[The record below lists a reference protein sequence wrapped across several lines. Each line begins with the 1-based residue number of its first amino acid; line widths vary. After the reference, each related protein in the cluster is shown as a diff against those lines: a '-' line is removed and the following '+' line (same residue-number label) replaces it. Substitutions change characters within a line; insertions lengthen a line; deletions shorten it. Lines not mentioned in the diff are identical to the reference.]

1 MGRTNALIP
10 PSCNSVYFNS
20 LAPCG
25 ANLFW
30 DYQIIEIFL
39 FQLTRPVWGE
49 PLVTDE
55 KTHEH
60 PISTHSPR
68 VGRTKQ
74 VKDGLGSMSD
84 FNSLAPCGANPRGG
98 TRYREIINFNSL
110 APCGANLFFR
120 ACNGVHSKFQLTR
133 PVWGEPSP
141 PQTTGRQPEISTHS
155 PRVGRTMK
163 TGRARPWTAS
173 FQLTRPVWGEPRI
186 RLFAVAR
193 RPFQLTRPVWGEPR
207 VYPLSARVRA
217 NFNSLAP
224 CGANLS
230 IVFHSLE
237 AFGISTHSPRVGRTR
252 RNQELAQGIPNFNSL
267 APCGA
272 NRLVVENTPG
282 LFAFQLTRPV
292 WGEPIETVDN
302 FSAFVNFN
310 SLAPCGANH
319 RRRRDDRI

>member
-20 LAPCG
+20 LSPCG

-133 PVWGEPSP
+133 PVWGEP
-141 PQTTGRQPEISTHS
+141 
-155 PRVGRTMK
+155 
-163 TGRARPWTAS
+163 
-173 FQLTRPVWGEPRI
+173 
-186 RLFAVAR
+186 
-193 RPFQLTRPVWGEPR
+193 R

-224 CGANLS
+224 CGANLA
-230 IVFHSLE
+230 ILFHSLE